1 MVETDTSVRIARIAA
16 ADLSAYKNLRDEALR
31 LYPDAFDADLD
42 SERARPPE
50 SYLGRLGL
58 SETLGGSFL
67 MGAWVGSELVGM
79 IGLERQSQQKLRH
92 SAELNSM
99 MVHPA
104 HTGSGVG
111 LMLIEAAIAEARQA
125 LGLEQIVLRVS
136 TSSQSAIR
144 LYERAGFQ
152 GCGVLPHALK
162 LTDKT
167 GQARYFDKLTMVLIL

>member
-1 MVETDTSVRIARIAA
+1 MVETDSSVRIARIAA

-99 MVHPA
+99 MVHPR
-104 HTGSGVG
+104 HTGRGIG
-111 LMLIEAAIAEARQA
+111 LMLVNTAITEARRSI
-125 LGLEQIVLRVS
+125 GLEQIMLRVS
-136 TSSQSAIR
+136 TSRESAI
-144 LYERAGFQ
+144 
-152 GCGVLPHALK
+152 
-162 LTDKT
+162 
-167 GQARYFDKLTMVLIL
+167 